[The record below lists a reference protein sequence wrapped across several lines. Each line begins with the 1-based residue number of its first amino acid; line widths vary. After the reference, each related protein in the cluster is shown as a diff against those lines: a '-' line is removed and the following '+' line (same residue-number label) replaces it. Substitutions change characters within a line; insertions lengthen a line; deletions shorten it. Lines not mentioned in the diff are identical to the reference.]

1 MSSGRFVLAMSGLLA
16 CSTAGGQHDG
26 ELFDPTRPFQ
36 ARGTRSQSVAPSFEL
51 TAILISG
58 TRRVAI
64 INGKPCRAGDTVD
77 GAELL
82 SIESGSVE
90 LRAGPRTVT
99 VRLRTKKMRDDNEGA
114 STE

>member
-1 MSSGRFVLAMSGLLA
+1 VSSRRVVLAILGLLA
-16 CSTAGGQHDG
+16 CLTASGQHDG
-26 ELFDPTRPFQ
+26 ELFDPTRPPR
-36 ARGTRSQSVAPSFEL
+36 ARGTRSHSVAASFEL

-90 LRAGPRTVT
+90 LRAGPRRLTVH
-99 VRLRTKKMRDDNEGA
+99 LRTNKSRDDNEGA
-114 STE
+114 SPE